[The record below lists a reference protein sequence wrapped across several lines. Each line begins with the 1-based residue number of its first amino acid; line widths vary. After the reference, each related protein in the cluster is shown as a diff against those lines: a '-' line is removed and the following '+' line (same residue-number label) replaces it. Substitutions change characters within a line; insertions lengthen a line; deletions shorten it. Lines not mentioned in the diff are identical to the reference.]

1 MEPFALAERDHGPGS
16 KEIEVKGELDLAVA
30 DQLQSAIDSVGS
42 GYERIAINLGPCEF
56 IDSTGI
62 AVIVAA
68 RRRLEEEGRRL
79 FVCAPRDQV
88 LRVLSTTGLAGDGL
102 VVASVN
108 DALAAP
114 PE

>member
-1 MEPFALAERDHGPGS
+1 MEPFTLIERDHGPRC

-30 DQLQSAIDSVGS
+30 DQLESAIDSIS
-42 GYERIAINLGPCEF
+42 SDYERVVINLESCEF

-68 RRRLEEEGRRL
+68 HQRLKKEERRLL
-79 FVCAPRDQV
+79 VCAPGDQV
-88 LRVLSTTGLAGDGL
+88 LRILSITGLADDGL
-102 VVASVN
+102 VVASVS

-114 PE
+114 PK